1 MSALGTKTI
10 NSVFWVACE
19 RFGALFIQFC
29 VTLVLARLLSP
40 EDYGLL
46 GMLALFTAVGTVFVD
61 SGFNQALI
69 RKEYVSD
76 SDYSTVFYTNIILG
90 ICIYVLLFLLSP
102 YIALFYNIP
111 KLEAL
116 AKTLFMMF
124 PICALGIV
132 QETVLIRACKFKSI
146 ALIAFISAIISGFVG
161 IFSALNGYGVWAL
174 VYQQLSL
181 YISKNVLLW
190 GVAHWRPHY
199 TFCVKTLKEL
209 LNFSL
214 SLLSI
219 GFINNIFNHIY
230 TLIIGKYFAVQEAGF
245 YNQAR
250 LLEET
255 PATLVAGV
263 VHRATYPILSQI
275 QEDNDRLK
283 AGYKKIISMTM
294 FVSLPVLAGM
304 LVMADNLFI
313 VFFSEKWLPSVPIF
327 QILCIYGIL
336 YPLHVINTNIL
347 RVKGEGRL
355 FLVLEIVKK
364 LLMVLGIILTLS
376 HGMLLLIWSSVG
388 ASIIAIFLNMYFCGR
403 LINYPVKEQLL
414 DLSKNCVVTI
424 LMMFVVWCIGQIP
437 QNVYILFFLQI
448 ISGMLS
454 YIALSY
460 FFKLDS
466 FVEYMLIVKNRFHEK
481 KN

>member
-19 RFGALFIQFC
+19 RFGALFVQFC

-69 RKEYVSD
+69 RKEYVSN
-76 SDYSTVFYTNIILG
+76 SDYSTVFYTNVILG
-90 ICIYVLLFLLSP
+90 VCIYLLLFFLSP

-111 KLEAL
+111 ELEAL
-116 AKTLFMMF
+116 SKTLFIMF

-181 YISKNVLLW
+181 YISRNVLLW
-190 GVAHWRPHY
+190 SIAHWKPHY
-199 TFCVKTLKEL
+199 TFCVKTLREL
-209 LNFSL
+209 SNFSL

-275 QEDNDRLK
+275 QEDNNRLK
-283 AGYKKIISMTM
+283 AGYKRIISMTM

-304 LVMADNLFI
+304 LAMADNLFI
-313 VFFSEKWLPSVPIF
+313 VLFSEKWLPSVPIF
-327 QILCIYGIL
+327 RILCIYGIL

-347 RVKGEGRL
+347 RVKGKGRL
-355 FLVLEIVKK
+355 FLILEIIKK
-364 LLMVLGIILTLS
+364 VLMVLGIVLTLS

-388 ASIIAIFLNMYFCGR
+388 ASIAAVFLNMYFCGR
-403 LINYPVKEQLL
+403 LINYSVKEQLL
-414 DLSKNCVVTI
+414 DLSKNCVVTV

-454 YIALSY
+454 YAALSY

-466 FVEYMLIVKNRFHEK
+466 FEEYILIVKNRFHGK